1 MSERPRE
8 MAPGDEGPLESET
21 VGENLCRDCGGSGR
35 RGEEPCQTCAGT
47 GVVGEGIGGA

>member
-1 MSERPRE
+1 
-8 MAPGDEGPLESET
+8 MAPGDEGPLESEA

-35 RGEEPCQTCAGT
+35 KGEEPCEACAGT